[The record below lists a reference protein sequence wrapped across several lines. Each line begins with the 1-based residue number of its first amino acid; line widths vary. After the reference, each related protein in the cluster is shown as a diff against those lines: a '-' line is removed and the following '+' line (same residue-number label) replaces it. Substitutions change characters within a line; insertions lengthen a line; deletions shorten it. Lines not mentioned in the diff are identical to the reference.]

1 MPYVRA
7 INGEAATKDNVKMSP
22 SANEVVKAELMCD
35 CSMSLRWIS
44 AGPRPIC
51 EKISAKPIRL
61 NTIPITA
68 KFSGA
73 INLANKAV

>member
-1 MPYVRA
+1 M
-7 INGEAATKDNVKMSP
+7 GDAATKDKVKISP
-22 SANEVVKAELMCD
+22 NPKDVVKAELMCD

-61 NTIPITA
+61 NTMPITA